1 MEAIYDS
8 NLESIPLLCKG
19 KVRDL
24 YDLDERHILMVASD
38 RLSAFDVVFPTPIP
52 DKGRVLTSLSNFW
65 FDKTAAIVPNH
76 TTDIAA
82 TDKVAELKHQPQLA
96 ERSMVVKKTKPLAV
110 EAIVRGYLYGSAW
123 NDYQDTGKLCG
134 ISLDAGLQLG
144 ERLPEAIF
152 TPTTKAEIGAHD
164 RPISFEQM
172 ANSVGAQMSAEIR
185 DTALEIYRLCSDYAY
200 DRGIIIA
207 DTKFEFG
214 IDSQGC
220 LVLIDEILTPDSS
233 RFWDLQSHRP
243 GIEPAS
249 FDKQY
254 VRNYL
259 IQQNWD
265 AQTPPPELPLEI
277 VEQTTE
283 KYRWIE
289 NLLMGQ
295 D

>member
-24 YDLDERHILMVASD
+24 YDLGEQYILMVASD

-52 DKGRVLTSLSNFW
+52 DKGRVLTSLSTFW
-65 FDKTAAIVPNH
+65 FDKTAKIIPNH

-82 TDKVAELKHQPQLA
+82 TDKVTELKHQPQLA
-96 ERSMVVKKTKPLAV
+96 ERSMVVKKIKPLAV

-123 NDYQDTGKLCG
+123 NNYQDSGKLCG

-164 RPISFEQM
+164 SPISFEQM
-172 ANSVGAQMSAEIR
+172 ANSVGTQMSAEIR
-185 DTALEIYRLCSDYAY
+185 DKALEIYRLCSDYAY

-214 IDSQGC
+214 IDAEGR

-233 RFWDLQSHRP
+233 RFWDLQSYRP
-243 GIEPAS
+243 GTEPTS

-254 VRNYL
+254 IRNYL
-259 IQQNWD
+259 IRQNWD
-265 AQTPPPELPLEI
+265 IQTPPPELPLKV

-289 NLLMGQ
+289 NLLLSQ

>member
-1 MEAIYDS
+1 MDAIYDS
-8 NLESIPLLCKG
+8 NLESVPLLCKG

-24 YDLDERHILMVASD
+24 YDLDELHILMVASD

-52 DKGRVLTSLSNFW
+52 DKGRVLTSLSTFW
-65 FDKTAAIVPNH
+65 FDKTETIVANH
-76 TTDIAA
+76 TTDI
-82 TDKVAELKHQPQLA
+82 VASDRVVELSHQPQLA
-96 ERSMVVKKTKPLAV
+96 ERSMVVKKIKPLAV

-123 NDYQDTGKLCG
+123 NDYQDNGKLCG
-134 ISLDAGLQLG
+134 ITLDAGLQLG
-144 ERLPEAIF
+144 EQLPEAIF

-164 RPISFEQM
+164 IPISFEQM
-172 ANSVGAQMSAEIR
+172 ANSIGTEMSAKIR
-185 DTALEIYRLCSDYAY
+185 DTALEIYRLCGDYAY
-200 DRGIIIA
+200 ARGIIIA

-214 IDSQGC
+214 IDSEGR

-233 RFWDLQSHRP
+233 RFWDLQSYRP
-243 GIEPAS
+243 GTEPTS

-259 IQQNWD
+259 IRQNWD
-265 AQTPPPELPLEI
+265 VQTPPPKLPLEI
-277 VEQTTE
+277 VEQTTK

-289 NLLMGQ
+289 NLLLGQ